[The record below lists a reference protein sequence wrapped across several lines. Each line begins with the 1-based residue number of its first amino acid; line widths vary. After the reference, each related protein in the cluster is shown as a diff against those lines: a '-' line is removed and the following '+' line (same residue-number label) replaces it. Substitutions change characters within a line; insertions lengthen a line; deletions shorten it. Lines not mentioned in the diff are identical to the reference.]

1 MKSLKALGVMLAL
14 FVGCYVPAFGIV
26 RVLRLSNESAVPI
39 IIGASLLTALII
51 SALFL
56 AQGNWA
62 ARDFGLRLCG
72 FKHLVSALVIGGIFG
87 IIVAFASRH
96 IRDHS
101 PVRLDAF
108 SAWQIALLFWI
119 AAPIQ
124 EEVIFRGLLQS
135 VAGRIVGV
143 GLAPGRSPS
152 LVATALVAVLFAL
165 IHLPMGNATAALA
178 LLLGLTAGHLRA
190 SSSSLL
196 PAVLVHSLFN
206 IAGSIGSPK

>member
-26 RVLRLSNESAVPI
+26 RILRLSNESAVPI

-135 VAGRIVGV
+135 VVGRVVGV
-143 GLAPGRSPS
+143 GLAPGRSLFP
-152 LVATALVAVLFAL
+152 ATVLVAVLFAL